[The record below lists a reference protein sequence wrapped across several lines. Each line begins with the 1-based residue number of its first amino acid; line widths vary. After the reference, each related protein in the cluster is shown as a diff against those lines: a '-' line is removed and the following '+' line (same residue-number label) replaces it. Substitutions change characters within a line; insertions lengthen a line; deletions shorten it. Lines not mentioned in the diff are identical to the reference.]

1 MHILLT
7 DRLTCPACGP
17 AFGLVLLCDRME
29 DRRVLDGSLG
39 CFNCRESYP
48 IVDGFCDLRSPP
60 RDPLPAAE
68 PPPTDSDA
76 EESIRLAALLGLVEG
91 GGSILL
97 LGSTARHAATLFGM
111 VEGIEVV
118 AASPV
123 LMAIPESSGV
133 NRLAVSGVLP
143 FKSGVLRGVA
153 LTGGEEGLLEE
164 VVRVTAPIGRIVVLE
179 SNPETEPHVRDMG
192 LEVLIAE
199 GEVVVATWPARP
211 GTG

>member
-7 DRLTCPACGP
+7 DRLTCPRCGP
-17 AFGLVLLCDRME
+17 SFGLVLLTDRME
-29 DRRVLDGSLG
+29 DRHVLGGSLG

-48 IVDGFCDLRSPP
+48 IVDGFCDLRPPP

-68 PPPTDSDA
+68 SLAADPDA
-76 EESIRLAALLGLVEG
+76 EESTRLAALLGLVEG

-97 LGSTARHAATLFGM
+97 LGPTARYAAPLIGM
-111 VEGIEVV
+111 VEGVEVV
-118 AASPV
+118 AASNELRV
-123 LMAIPESSGV
+123 IPESAGV
-133 NRLAVSGVLP
+133 NRMAVSGVLP

-179 SNPETEPHVRDMG
+179 STPETEARIRDLG

-199 GEVVVATWPARP
+199 GEVVVARATSP

>member
-1 MHILLT
+1 MHLLLT
-7 DRLTCPACGP
+7 DRLTCPRCGP
-17 AFGLVLLCDRME
+17 SFGLVLLTDRME

-48 IVDGFCDLRSPP
+48 IVDCFCDLRPPP

-68 PPPTDSDA
+68 SPPADPDA
-76 EESIRLAALLGLVEG
+76 EESVRLAALLGLVEG

-97 LGSTARHAATLFGM
+97 LGPTARHAAPVVGM
-111 VEGIEVV
+111 VEGVEVV
-118 AASPV
+118 VASQE
-123 LMAIPESSGV
+123 LMAIPESTEV
-133 NRLAVSGVLP
+133 NRMAVSGSLP

-179 SNPETEPHVRDMG
+179 STPETERRIRDLG

-199 GEVVVATWPARP
+199 GEVVVAARAARP

>member
-1 MHILLT
+1 
-7 DRLTCPACGP
+7 
-17 AFGLVLLCDRME
+17 ME

-39 CFNCRESYP
+39 CYNCRESYP
-48 IVDGFCDLRSPP
+48 IVDGFCDLRPPP
-60 RDPLPAAE
+60 RDPLPPAE
-68 PPPTDSDA
+68 PPAADPDA
-76 EESIRLAALLGLVEG
+76 EESIRMAALLGLVEG

-97 LGSTARHAATLFGM
+97 LGTTARHAAPLVKM
-111 VEGIEVV
+111 VEGVEVV
-118 AASPV
+118 AVSPD
-123 LMAIPESSGV
+123 LRAIPESAGV
-133 NRLAVSGVLP
+133 NRIAVSGVLP

-179 SNPETEPHVRDMG
+179 SNPETEPHIRDLG

-199 GEVVVATWPARP
+199 GQVVVAARATRP

>member
-1 MHILLT
+1 MHLLLT
-7 DRLTCPACGP
+7 DRLTCPSCGP
-17 AFGLVLLCDRME
+17 SFGLVLLMDRME

-48 IVDGFCDLRSPP
+48 IVDGFCDLRPPP
-60 RDPLPAAE
+60 RDPLPDAE
-68 PPPTDSDA
+68 PPPADPDA
-76 EESIRLAALLGLVEG
+76 EECIRLAALLGLVEG

-97 LGSTARHAATLFGM
+97 LGPTARYAASLVGI

-118 AASPV
+118 AAS
-123 LMAIPESSGV
+123 LDLLAIRESPEV
-133 NRLAVSGVLP
+133 NRMAVSGVLP

-179 SNPETEPHVRDMG
+179 STPETEARVRDMG

-199 GEVVVATWPARP
+199 GEVVVASWPVRP
-211 GTG
+211 ATG